1 MLNPFNL
8 FRKVVTWFNEGISLK
23 ARIIIVA
30 GVFLFFVGMGIV
42 GYEINDYFENNPQ
55 ACLTC
60 HVHDAANQ
68 KWAVSIHKSVNCHQC
83 HHSTKKDQIIQ
94 IYRFVFLGVHKV
106 SPRHG
111 NVLVAWQVCYSCHWE
126 RNSKY
131 PNAKDVSGSRLHAR
145 HVFMEKIQCVKC
157 HGYKIHEFT
166 AEPRFCVRC
175 HKGREVHGTGMEGLA
190 CLNCHTDRTP
200 DLKPG
205 RNKCLFCHGGEDIR
219 KQLIADGTIDVRHY
233 QPSENTIK
241 RAIKIKLTK
250 DAPMQFN
257 CYTCHKPHINARADW
272 GNCETCHSNILDVGK
287 HKLHIQDMNL
297 KCKQCHIP
305 HIWRVTP
312 EQAKKACTKCHEYR
326 DPMKFL
332 S

>member
-1 MLNPFNL
+1 MLNPFSL
-8 FRKVVTWFNEGISLK
+8 FRKIATWFNEGVSLK
-23 ARIIIVA
+23 ARIIIVTF
-30 GVFLFFVGMGIV
+30 VFLFFVGMGVV
-42 GYEINDYFENNPQ
+42 GYEINDYFENNPN

-60 HVHDAANQ
+60 HVHDAANR
-68 KWAVSIHKSVNCHQC
+68 KWAVSIHKTVNCHQC
-83 HHSTKKDQIIQ
+83 HHSTKKDQLVQ

-126 RNSKY
+126 RNSEY
-131 PNAKDVSGSRLHAR
+131 PGAKDVSGSRIHAR

-190 CLNCHTDRTP
+190 CLNW
-200 DLKPG
+200 
-205 RNKCLFCHGGEDIR
+205 
-219 KQLIADGTIDVRHY
+219 
-233 QPSENTIK
+233 IK
-241 RAIKIKLTK
+241 RAIKINVPK
-250 DAPMQFN
+250 DAPMQFY
-257 CYTCHKPHINARADW
+257 CYTCHKPHINARASW
-272 GNCETCHSNILDVGK
+272 GNCETCHTNILDIGK

-305 HIWRVTP
+305 HVWRVTP
-312 EQAKKACTKCHEYR
+312 EQAKKTCVQCHEYK
-326 DPMKFL
+326 DPKKFL